1 MKQKR
6 EDRLLRQWKIR
17 QEAEGHDVSEVKTL
31 EDAENFFKKKKKEAK
46 DDKTEE
52 PPKGDDNGD
61 DSAN

>member
-31 EDAENFFKKKKKEAK
+31 EDAENFFKKKKVKKSEAK
-46 DDKTEE
+46 KE
-52 PPKGDDNGD
+52 PEKGENNGD
-61 DSAN
+61 DITD

>member
-31 EDAENFFKKKKKEAK
+31 EDAENFFKKKAK

-61 DSAN
+61 DSTD